1 MKLKKRRKV
10 SRMHGHGM
18 GTHGWGARKK
28 HISSG
33 NRGGL
38 GMAGLEGHKKGTA
51 NQLAE
56 KARVPYFGRQGIT
69 SRGSERVLND
79 VMNVADIQINIESLK
94 KKFGQ
99 KDGTLNM
106 NSYKILGDGEI
117 SIKVSI
123 KARAASK
130 SAIEKIEKAGGK
142 IILPAA
148 ELKEII
154 LYNVV
159 ESELNN
165 PSVTPS
171 LFCLAQKLNVV
182 PADKS

>member
-18 GTHGWGARKK
+18 GTHGWGSRKK

-33 NRGGL
+33 NRGGF

-51 NQLAE
+51 IKLAE
-56 KARVPYFGRQGIT
+56 EARVSYFGRQGIT
-69 SRGSERVLND
+69 SRGSERIKND
-79 VMNVADIQINIESLK
+79 VMNVSDIQLNIETLK

-99 KDGTLNM
+99 KDGTLNLS
-106 NSYKILGDGEI
+106 SYKILGDGEI

-123 KARAASK
+123 KAKAASK

-142 IILPAA
+142 II
-148 ELKEII
+148 I
-154 LYNVV
+154 LVV
-159 ESELNN
+159 EEE
-165 PSVTPS
+165 T
-171 LFCLAQKLNVV
+171 K
-182 PADKS
+182 K